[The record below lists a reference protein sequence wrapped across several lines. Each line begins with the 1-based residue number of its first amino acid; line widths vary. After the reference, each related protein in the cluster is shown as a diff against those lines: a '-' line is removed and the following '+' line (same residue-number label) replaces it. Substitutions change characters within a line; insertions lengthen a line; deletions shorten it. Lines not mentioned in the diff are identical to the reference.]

1 MLIEP
6 LPCPAALSHHWLVR
20 RRGGEKVLDAIATL
34 VPDAPV
40 YTLVHDPAG
49 FPADVDRS
57 PTVET
62 MEDRPPTGLFTDEA
76 LFAKKTG
83 RRPVPHPES
92 SIVLGGRRHRVIT
105 SWLQALPGVTRYYPQ
120 LLPLLPAAARAMH
133 IGAARLVICSD
144 AAIAKSM
151 TVDESS
157 RLVCYCH
164 SPMRYVWEEAISEQ
178 YAATLP
184 GVLRP
189 MWPAVCAFVRR
200 ADARAARRVDR
211 FVANSRTV
219 AERIRRCYGREADV
233 VYPPVDVPEEPP
245 PPGPR
250 EDYYLAVGHHVAYKR
265 LDLAVEACV
274 RLGRRLVVIGGGRE
288 AARLRDTRPAGVE
301 FLGFQPDAE
310 VVRRYRAARGL
321 LFPGEED
328 FGIVPVEAMA
338 HGCPVIA
345 YGRGGATETVADGVT
360 GALFA
365 EQAVESVVEAIGRA
379 ESTMFDPRVLHA
391 HALRFNME
399 RFLSEIRFI
408 LADAAS
414 KGP

>member
-1 MLIEP
+1 MSIEP

-20 RRGGEKVLDAIATL
+20 RRGGEKVLDAIAML

-49 FPADVDRS
+49 MGDPDRHVS
-57 PTVET
+57 
-62 MEDRPPTGLFTDEA
+62 L
-76 LFAKKTG
+76 
-83 RRPVPHPES
+83 
-92 SIVLGGRRHRVIT
+92 LGGRRHRVIT
-105 SWLQALPGVTRYYPQ
+105 SWLQRLPGVARYYPQ

-133 IGAARLVICSD
+133 IGPAKLVICSD
-144 AAIAKSM
+144 AAIAKAM
-151 TVDESS
+151 TVDDAS

-164 SPMRYVWEEAISEQ
+164 SPMRYVWEPAISEQ

-184 GVLRP
+184 RLLRP
-189 MWPAVCAFVRR
+189 LWPAVCARVRR

-219 AERIRRCYGREADV
+219 AERIKRCYGREADV
-233 VYPPVDVPEEPP
+233 VYPPVDVPEAPP
-245 PPGPR
+245 PPGVR

-274 RLGRRLVVIGGGRE
+274 RLGRRLVVIGGGPE
-288 AARLRDTRPAGVE
+288 AARLRETRPAGVE

-328 FGIVPVEAMA
+328 FGIVPVEAIA

-345 YGRGGATETVADGVT
+345 YGRGGATETVVDGVT
-360 GALFA
+360 GVRFA
-365 EQAVESVVEAIGRA
+365 EQSVESVVEAIGRA
-379 ESTMFDPRVLHA
+379 ESTVLEPEVLHG
-391 HALRFNME
+391 HARRFNVG
-399 RFLSEIRFI
+399 RFHSEIRTI
-408 LADAAS
+408 LADAAAG
-414 KGP
+414 GP